1 MAVASRR
8 HFLAHLLGVTALG
21 AGAALG
27 GAAGAAPLGPVPRL
41 RHRVLVYRLSTH
53 RRRTC
58 GACKAHGANRFY
70 KTWAAADAGRAHL
83 GCNCSIVTQPLP
95 RGLVAHLFRHGDV
108 FDRRSRRKPKK
119 KLLQAKQE
127 GAKRER

>member
-1 MAVASRR
+1 VAVASRR

-27 GAAGAAPLGPVPRL
+27 GAAGAAPLSPVPRL
-41 RHRVLVYRLSTH
+41 RRRVLVYRLSTH

-119 KLLQAKQE
+119 NLLQAKEE
-127 GAKRER
+127 GVKRER

>member
-1 MAVASRR
+1 MAVANRR
-8 HFLAHLLGVTALG
+8 HFLTQLLGVTALG
-21 AGAALG
+21 AGTALG
-27 GAAGAAPLGPVPRL
+27 GAAGAASLGHVPLL
-41 RHRVLVYRLSTH
+41 RRWVLVSRLSTH

-95 RGLVAHLFRHGDV
+95 RGLVSQLFRDGDV

-119 KLLQAKQE
+119 KLLQAKEE

>member
-1 MAVASRR
+1 MAVANRR
-8 HFLAHLLGVTALG
+8 HFLAQLLGATALG

-27 GAAGAAPLGPVPRL
+27 GAAGATSLGQVPRL
-41 RHRVLVYRLSTH
+41 RPRVLVYRLSTH

-108 FDRRSRRKPKK
+108 FDRRFRRRPKK
-119 KLLQAKQE
+119 KKLKAKE
-127 GAKRER
+127 EKAKRER